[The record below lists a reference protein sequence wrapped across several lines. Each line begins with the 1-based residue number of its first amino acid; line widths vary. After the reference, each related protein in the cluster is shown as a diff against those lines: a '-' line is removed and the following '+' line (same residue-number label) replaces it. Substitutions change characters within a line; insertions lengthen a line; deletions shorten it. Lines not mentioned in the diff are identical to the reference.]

1 MNFSIIHWTFYIMIR
16 SNKIFKLLYDQ
27 VEIRYSKRF
36 IYINYIIRISMQ
48 GMEKINDEFYV
59 DRTKELGKGNFG
71 VVYKGFYVS

>member
-1 MNFSIIHWTFYIMIR
+1 
-16 SNKIFKLLYDQ
+16 
-27 VEIRYSKRF
+27 
-36 IYINYIIRISMQ
+36 MQ